1 VQETRSPQSVLTIVA
16 NPHLTP
22 VELDRLR
29 TLAAS
34 GSRIVAWQHPSI
46 VQERF
51 PSPDVAAALRAE
63 GVESLPLAK
72 ALGEKASVAVD
83 EAVITWMKAFGRRPL
98 NESGGF
104 RYVSEIWGPTPAQ
117 LRYPDG
123 PEWKGHGLIQ
133 ITHKSNHLAEA
144 KYFGIPPS
152 DIVRWLQ
159 TPEGACRS
167 AAHYWRSHGCNEAA
181 DAFDFVLVTKKINGG
196 VNGLA
201 DRLARYNK
209 ITAIA

>member
-1 VQETRSPQSVLTIVA
+1 MFPLEPIHLEAAGVPRSL
-16 NPHLTP
+16 
-22 VELDRLR
+22 VERY
-29 TLAAS
+29 
-34 GSRIVAWQHPSI
+34 I
-46 VQERF
+46 E
-51 PSPDVAAALRAE
+51 
-63 GVESLPLAK
+63 
-72 ALGEKASVAVD
+72 
-83 EAVITWMKAFGRRPL
+83 PL
-98 NESGGF
+98 NAAMREFEITINERPPMFLAHTAHESGGF